1 MKLVLVGGF
10 LGSGK
15 TTAITKA
22 CHQLIGLKKKVAV
35 VTNDQGDQQVDHA
48 FVQSMGI
55 ETKEVSNGCFCCHFD
70 QLENHLLNW
79 GKSGHPDF
87 VFAESVGSCT
97 DLIATIVKPLHTSRP
112 DIQSIVTIF
121 ADVQYLVSIV
131 EGTLSFLEESVQ
143 YIYKKQLE
151 EADVLVLNKSDLI
164 TPVLLKRVRD
174 AIHSEYPGK
183 RILTLSAFVSG
194 DIAKWIEAIN
204 DFDTNIDRNSL
215 DLDHSIYGD
224 GESKLAWLDKSLDI
238 YTPHSNAVLVT
249 QKIIASVFD
258 HIQSRQIPIGH
269 LKFFIET
276 NEWKEK
282 VSFTTTS
289 TGGTIKISKPESSSI
304 KMLINARVQTEPEKL
319 QLIVDEV
326 LASCEHVYGC
336 TIVSERWAVF
346 RPGYPRPLHRM
357 P

>member
-22 CHQLIGLKKKVAV
+22 CHQLIDLQKKVAV
-35 VTNDQGDQQVDHA
+35 VTNDQGDQQVDHS

-55 ETKEVSNGCFCCHFD
+55 ETKAVSNGCFCCHFD

-79 GKSGHPDF
+79 VKSNHPDF

-97 DLIATIVKPLHTSRP
+97 DLIATIVKPLHTARP
-112 DIQSIVTIF
+112 DIQTIVTIF
-121 ADVQYLVSIV
+121 ADVHYLISIL
-131 EGTLSFLEESVQ
+131 EGTASFLEESVR

-151 EADVLVLNKSDLI
+151 EADLLILNKTDLI
-164 TPVLLKRVRD
+164 TSVQLQRVRD

-183 RILTLSAFVSG
+183 RLLTLSGFVSG
-194 DIAKWIEAIN
+194 DITKWIEAVTN
-204 DFDTNIDRNSL
+204 FDTNIDRDSL
-215 DLDHSIYGD
+215 DVDYSIYGS
-224 GESKLAWLDKSLDI
+224 GESKLAWLDKTLNI
-238 YTPHSNAVLVT
+238 YTHHNNAVFIG
-249 QKIIASVFD
+249 QSIIASVFD
-258 HIQSRQIPIGH
+258 HIQIYHITIGH

-282 VSFTTTS
+282 VSFTSTS
-289 TGGTIKISKPESSSI
+289 TSGAIKISRAESSSI

-319 QLIVDEV
+319 RLIVDDV
-326 LASCEHVYGC
+326 LAACEHAYGC
-336 TIVSERWAVF
+336 TIESERWAVF
-346 RPGYPRPLHRM
+346 RPGYPKPLHRI